1 MNAITIKPKNKKE
14 LRAIKLFF
22 KTFDIAFEEEQ
33 DDTKMS
39 KEEFFAMIEARKK
52 DIEDGKVIRLTEEMQ
67 KELFKSVL

>member
-52 DIEDGKVIRLTEEMQ
+52 DIEEGKVFTLSIENQRKFLG
-67 KELFKSVL
+67 L